1 MRHFSKKVKRKI
13 DTMHLGKIYF
23 DVVLNKKRELFDQK

>member
-1 MRHFSKKVKRKI
+1 MKKFSKKVKRKI

-23 DVVLNKKRELFDQK
+23 DQVQEMRKKLFDF